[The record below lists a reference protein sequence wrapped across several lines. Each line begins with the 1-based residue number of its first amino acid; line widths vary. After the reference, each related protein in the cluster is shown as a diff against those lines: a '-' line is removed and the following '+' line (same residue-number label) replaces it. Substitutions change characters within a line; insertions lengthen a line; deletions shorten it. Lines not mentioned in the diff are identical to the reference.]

1 MGFLTN
7 LLTPELLASA
17 AVINASLAA
26 LAWLLPNA
34 AVRKVG
40 YGLGVVM
47 SKVFRQRLGKN
58 GEKVEGYFQA
68 TLSEFITGI
77 NEGCDADDNEG

>member
-17 AVINASLAA
+17 ALVNAGLAV
-26 LAWLLPNA
+26 LAWFLPNS
-34 AVRKVG
+34 AVKKAG
-40 YGLGVVM
+40 YGLGVVL

-58 GEKVEGYFQA
+58 GEKVEGRFQA
-68 TLSEFITGI
+68 TLSEFIAGI